1 MKKIGFIAGVSFL
14 VGALFFALTFGYL
27 HKTENNK
34 PIISQDITFAETT
47 KTNMINFAPLVKK
60 VRPAVVKVLSESII
74 ETRGSPFGDDLFD
87 RFFSIPKR
95 KRKATGIGS
104 GFIISKDG
112 YIITNNHVVKNAIK
126 VKIVTLDKMELIAKI
141 IGTDPKTDLALLKV
155 KANNLPFIK
164 LGDSNKVE
172 VGEWVLA
179 IGNPFG
185 QSLTVTS
192 GIVSAKGRQ
201 LGLAEYEDFIQTDAA
216 INRGNSGG
224 PLVNMEG
231 KVIGITSA
239 IIAPMGGN
247 VGIGFAIPSN
257 MAKKVINDLKTKGR
271 VVRGWLGIS
280 IQELSKSDAKEY
292 DLPEA
297 GIIISSVEE
306 GSPAKR
312 AGLKKL
318 DFITKINGERVTTG
332 DELKTKIADSN
343 PGTIIELTIYRGTN
357 KEKIKVKIGEA
368 PDTLKFKAKGEDGRS
383 FDLGMI
389 LVKNNRSLSRE
400 YELNTS
406 KGVLVKKVERG
417 SIALQHGIKAGDV
430 ILGINRIVIN
440 SVDDF
445 RRAISKKEPG
455 SNVFLYINRYG
466 NEFIRKFTLP
476 EWFFTKQFLQEMI
489 FSRLM

>member
-27 HKTENNK
+27 HKTENNES
-34 PIISQDITFAETT
+34 IISPDITFAETS
-47 KTNMINFAPLVKK
+47 KTNVVNFVPIVKK

-74 ETRGSPFGDDLFD
+74 ETGRSPFGDDLFD
-87 RFFSIPKR
+87 KFFNIPKR
-95 KRKATGIGS
+95 KRKATGLGS
-104 GFIISKDG
+104 GFIISKNG
-112 YIITNNHVVKNAIK
+112 YIITNNHVVKDAIK
-126 VKIVTLDKMELIAKI
+126 VKIITFDKMELNAKI

-155 KANNLPFIK
+155 KGNNLPFIT
-164 LGDSNKVE
+164 LGDSNKAE

-224 PLVNMEG
+224 PLVNMQG
-231 KVIGITSA
+231 KVIGINSA

-271 VVRGWLGIS
+271 VVRGWLGIR
-280 IQELSKSDAKEY
+280 IKEVPKSEVKDY
-292 DLPEA
+292 DVPEP
-297 GIIISSVEE
+297 GILIFSVEE
-306 GSPAKR
+306 GSPAKK
-312 AGLKKL
+312 AGLKKF

-332 DELKTKIADSN
+332 EKLKMKIADSD

-357 KEKIKVKIGEA
+357 KKKIKVKIGEA
-368 PDTLKFKAKGEDGRS
+368 PDTIKFKTMGKEGRS
-383 FDLGMI
+383 FDLGMV
-389 LVKNNRSLSRE
+389 LVNNNRALSKE

-406 KGVLVKKVERG
+406 NGILVKKVERG
-417 SIALQHGIKAGDV
+417 SVAFQQGIKSGDI
-430 ILGINRIVIN
+430 ILGVNRIEIN

-455 SNVFLYINRYG
+455 SNIFLYINRYG

-476 EWFFTKQFLQEMI
+476 E
-489 FSRLM
+489 

>member
-27 HKTENNK
+27 HKTENNES
-34 PIISQDITFAETT
+34 IISPDITFAETL
-47 KTNMINFAPLVKK
+47 KTNIVNFAPLVKK

-74 ETRGSPFGDDLFD
+74 ETGGSPFGDDLFD
-87 RFFSIPKR
+87 RFFNIPKR
-95 KRKATGIGS
+95 KRKATGLGS
-104 GFIISKDG
+104 GFIISKNG
-112 YIITNNHVVKNAIK
+112 YIVTNNHVVKGAIK
-126 VKIVTLDKMELIAKI
+126 VKIITFDKMELNAKI

-155 KANNLPFIK
+155 KANNLPFIT
-164 LGDSNKVE
+164 LGNSNKVE

-231 KVIGITSA
+231 KVIGINSA

-271 VVRGWLGIS
+271 VVRGWLGIG
-280 IQELSKSDAKEY
+280 IQELSKLDAKEY

-297 GIIISSVEE
+297 GILISSIEE
-306 GSPAKR
+306 GSPAKK
-312 AGLKKL
+312 AGLKKF
-318 DFITKINGERVTTG
+318 DFITQVNGERVTTG
-332 DELKTKIADSN
+332 DELKMKIADSD

-357 KEKIKVKIGEA
+357 KKKIKVKIGEA
-368 PDTLKFKAKGEDGRS
+368 PDTLKFRTRGKNGRS
-383 FDLGMI
+383 FDLGMV
-389 LVKNNRSLSRE
+389 LVNNNRALSKE

-406 KGVLVKKVERG
+406 NGILVKKVERG
-417 SIALQHGIKAGDV
+417 SVSFQHGIKTGDV
-430 ILGINRIVIN
+430 ILGVNRIEIN

-455 SNVFLYINRYG
+455 SNIFLYINRYG

-476 EWFFTKQFLQEMI
+476 E
-489 FSRLM
+489 

>member
-34 PIISQDITFAETT
+34 PIISHDITFAETT

-60 VRPAVVKVLSESII
+60 VKPAVVKVLSESII
-74 ETRGSPFGDDLFD
+74 ETGGSPFSDNLFD

-104 GFIISKDG
+104 GFIISKNG

-126 VKIVTLDKMELIAKI
+126 IKIITLDKMELNARV

-155 KANNLPFIK
+155 KANNLPFIT

-231 KVIGITSA
+231 KVIGINSA

-271 VVRGWLGIS
+271 VVRGWLGI
-280 IQELSKSDAKEY
+280 IIKELSKSDAKDY
-292 DLPEA
+292 DLPET
-297 GIIISSVEE
+297 GILIFSVEE

-312 AGLKKL
+312 AGLKKF
-318 DFITKINGERVTTG
+318 DFIIEINGKKVTTG
-332 DELKTKIADSN
+332 EELKMKIADSN
-343 PGTIIELTIYRGTN
+343 PGTITELTIYRGSN
-357 KEKIKVKIGEA
+357 KRKIKVKIGEA
-368 PDTLKFKAKGEDGRS
+368 PDTIKFKAKGKDGRS

-389 LVKNNRSLSRE
+389 LVKNNRALARE

-406 KGVLVKKVERG
+406 KGILVKKVETG
-417 SIALQHGIKAGDV
+417 SIALQHGIKAGDI
-430 ILGINRIVIN
+430 ILGINRIEIN

-476 EWFFTKQFLQEMI
+476 E
-489 FSRLM
+489 